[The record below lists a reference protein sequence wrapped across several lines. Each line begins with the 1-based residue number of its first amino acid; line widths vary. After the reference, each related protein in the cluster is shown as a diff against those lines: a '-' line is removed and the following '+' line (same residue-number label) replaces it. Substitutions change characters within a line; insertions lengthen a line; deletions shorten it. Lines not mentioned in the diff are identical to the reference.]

1 MPVALH
7 DLRPAHEEF
16 IIRAELHF
24 NTGERLS
31 DRGRMVA
38 DRFGHRNHRGRFR
51 EAIALAEIDAHRA
64 EEFRD
69 GVIQGSAARD
79 QITDTAAEKGADPGA
94 DLRVEIRPRGVI
106 QFLAR
111 AVLHRKAV
119 LAAESAPAH
128 FLSPGERLNG
138 GFAFGSDLIH
148 ETRMNLFQ
156 NSRHGVHRGG
166 LRVLHVFR
174 E

>member
-1 MPVALH
+1 MPIAQKN
-7 DLRPAHEEF
+7 F
-16 IIRAELHF
+16 
-24 NTGERLS
+24 
-31 DRGRMVA
+31 
-38 DRFGHRNHRGRFR
+38 
-51 EAIALAEIDAHRA
+51 AI
-64 EEFRD
+64 

-148 ETRMNLFQ
+148 ETRMNLF
-156 NSRHGVHRGG
+156 RTRGTVFIVVG